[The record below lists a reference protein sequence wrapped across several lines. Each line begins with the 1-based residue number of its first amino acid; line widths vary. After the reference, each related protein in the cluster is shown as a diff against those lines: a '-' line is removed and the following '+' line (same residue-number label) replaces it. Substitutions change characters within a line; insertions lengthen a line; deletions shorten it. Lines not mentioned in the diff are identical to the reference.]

1 MKPILISVLAL
12 ITFGFSQLTFAQQ
25 LHVVYLNQA
34 TDNYVN
40 PLDVHVNPGDQVKFV
55 TTGGNF
61 NISIPNANTIFVGT
75 PSVLKIKLDASHPE
89 SQIYQ
94 VQSVDSEIIQAYSVV
109 CTSGG
114 GQPTAPPRIIRST
127 SGQ

>member
-1 MKPILISVLAL
+1 MKPILISVLTFF
-12 ITFGFSQLTFAQQ
+12 IFGFSQLLFAQQ

-34 TDNYVN
+34 YDNYVN
-40 PLDVHVNPGDQVKFV
+40 PLDLQVNPGDQVKFV

-61 NISIPNANTIFVGT
+61 NISIPNANTIFVGA

-94 VQSVDSEIIQAYSVV
+94 VVSNDVEITQTYSASCSG
-109 CTSGG
+109 CT
-114 GQPTAPPRIIRST
+114 PATAPPRIIRI
-127 SGQ
+127 SGSN